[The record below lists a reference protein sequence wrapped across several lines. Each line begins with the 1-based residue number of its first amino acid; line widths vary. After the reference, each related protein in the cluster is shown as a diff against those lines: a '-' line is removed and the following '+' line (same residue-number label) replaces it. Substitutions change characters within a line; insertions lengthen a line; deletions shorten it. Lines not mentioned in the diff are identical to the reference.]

1 MIVAMNVE
9 TEAIMPGI
17 AVNTAKAAEGK
28 CFYSIFCATWI
39 HQCKKMRQKMV
50 PIAKSRKL

>member
-1 MIVAMNVE
+1 MNVE

-28 CFYSIFCATWI
+28 WFYSIFCATWI
-39 HQCKKMRQKMV
+39 HQCKKMRQKNGTNRQITQAV
-50 PIAKSRKL
+50 K